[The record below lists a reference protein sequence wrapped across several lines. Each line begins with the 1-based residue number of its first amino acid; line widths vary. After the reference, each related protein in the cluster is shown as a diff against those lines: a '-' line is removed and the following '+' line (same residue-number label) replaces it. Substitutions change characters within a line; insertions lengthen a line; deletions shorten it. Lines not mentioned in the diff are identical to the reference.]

1 MEVMLEERA
10 KVRKAVGQR
19 PLQHLWS
26 HSSKNTQV
34 AANVS
39 GAGCLPLVT
48 LQVDPLG
55 VDGTNWGHN

>member
-19 PLQHLWS
+19 RLQYLWS
-26 HSSKNTQV
+26 HSSKNAQV

-39 GAGCLPLVT
+39 GAG
-48 LQVDPLG
+48 
-55 VDGTNWGHN
+55 

>member
-1 MEVMLEERA
+1 MEVVLEKRA

-19 PLQHLWS
+19 RLPYLWS
-26 HSSKNTQV
+26 HSSKNAQV

-39 GAGCLPLVT
+39 GAGCLLLVT

-55 VDGTNWGHN
+55 VGGTNWGHD